1 MTTKTGKWKTTKDLE
16 AILKSREKY
25 SKHVAPKTK
34 LKECNNPETRIVKG
48 TQ

>member
-1 MTTKTGKWKTTKDLE
+1 MGKWKTTEDLD
-16 AILKSREKY
+16 AILKPSEKY

-34 LKECNNPETRIVKG
+34 FRECNKYETQIVKG